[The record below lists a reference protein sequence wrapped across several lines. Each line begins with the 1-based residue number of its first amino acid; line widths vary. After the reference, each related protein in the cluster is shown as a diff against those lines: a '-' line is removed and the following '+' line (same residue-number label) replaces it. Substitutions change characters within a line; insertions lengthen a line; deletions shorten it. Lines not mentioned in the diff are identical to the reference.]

1 MRCPLRGNQEGGVR
15 VSQNILVVYKKNFE
29 DVHDEALE
37 IVKNTLDGISNSIE
51 IMVNYSARE
60 KVSRED
66 FIGRDLVVVLGGDGT
81 LTSIAHSVDENTP
94 VMGVN
99 SHPRDTDNDG
109 SYGFYM
115 GSDPINFREDI
126 LKALSDEAIVNILPR
141 LQAEISTT
149 SGNVIRS
156 DPALNDLLLA
166 NTHQYQPS
174 KYKLQRKEDGKNSE
188 INCIQYS
195 SGCLF
200 STFLGQGAWYRH
212 INNIEGTNFPEN
224 EIDNHYLFVS
234 RDLPR
239 NDRRDD
245 GTYWAWTNQPT
256 IFTSDMHRGYVVADG
271 WDETHFT
278 RGATISVSLNGP
290 TLKLLTFR
298 NTIYDRVS
306 YWIKTN

>member
-1 MRCPLRGNQEGGVR
+1 MRCPFRGNQEGGDR

-29 DVHDEALE
+29 DVHDDALD
-37 IVKNTLDGISNSIE
+37 IVKSTLEKIGEDHDIE
-51 IMVNYSARE
+51 VDYSARE

-99 SHPRDTDNDG
+99 SHPRDMNNDG

-115 GSDPINFREDI
+115 GSDPINFKEDI
-126 LKALSDEAIVNILPR
+126 KKALSDKAIVNILPR

-149 SGNVIRS
+149 SGNIIRS

-166 NTHQYQPS
+166 NTHQYQQS
-174 KYKLQRKEDGKNSE
+174 KYKLQREKDAKNSE
-188 INCIQYS
+188 INCVQYS

-212 INNIEGTNFPEN
+212 INNIEGTTFPEN

-239 NDRRDD
+239 NDRRND

-290 TLKLLTFR
+290 SLKLLTFR

-306 YWIKTN
+306 YWIKSG

>member
-1 MRCPLRGNQEGGVR
+1 MSG
-15 VSQNILVVYKKNFE
+15 NILVVYKKNFE
-29 DVHDEALE
+29 DVHDKALDE
-37 IVKNTLDGISNSIE
+37 VRNTLESLSNDMSI
-51 IMVNYSARE
+51 VVDYSARE
-60 KVSRED
+60 KVNRAD

-99 SHPRDTDNDG
+99 SHPRELDNDG

-115 GSDPINFREDI
+115 GSDPSNFKEDI
-126 LKALSDEAIVNILPR
+126 NRALAGEAIVNVLPR
-141 LQAEISTT
+141 LQAEIFTT

-174 KYKLQRKEDGKNSE
+174 KYRLQRKKDGGNTE
-188 INCIQYS
+188 INCVQYS

-212 INNIEGTNFPEN
+212 INNIEGTTFAEN
-224 EIDNHYLFVS
+224 EIENHYLFVS

-245 GTYWAWTNQPT
+245 GTYWAWTKQPT

-290 TLKLLTFR
+290 KLKLLTFR
-298 NTIYDRVS
+298 STIYDRVS
-306 YWIKTN
+306 YWINTE

>member
-1 MRCPLRGNQEGGVR
+1 MSR
-15 VSQNILVVYKKNFE
+15 NILVVYKKNFE
-29 DVHDEALE
+29 DVHDKALDE
-37 IVKNTLDGISNSIE
+37 VRSTLELLRKEMDISLD
-51 IMVNYSARE
+51 YSARE
-60 KVSRED
+60 KVSRSD
-66 FIGRDLVVVLGGDGT
+66 FINRDLVIVLGGDGT
-81 LTSIAHSVDENTP
+81 LTSIAHSVDEDTP

-99 SHPRDTDNDG
+99 SHPRELDNDG

-115 GSDPINFREDI
+115 GSDPNNFKEDI
-126 LKALSDEAIVNILPR
+126 RTALDGKSIINILPR
-141 LQAEISTT
+141 LQAEIVTT
-149 SGNVIRS
+149 SGNIIRS

-174 KYKLQRKEDGKNSE
+174 KYRLQRDKDDKKEGID
-188 INCIQYS
+188 CIQYS

-212 INNIEGTNFPEN
+212 INNIEGVTFPET

-239 NDRRDD
+239 NDRRED
-245 GTYWAWTNQPT
+245 GTYWAWTNQKT
-256 IFTSDMHRGYVVADG
+256 TFTSDMHRGYVVADG

-278 RGATISVSLNGP
+278 RGATISVSLDGP

-298 NTIYDRVS
+298 STIYDRVA
-306 YWIKTN
+306 YWIDA

>member
-1 MRCPLRGNQEGGVR
+1 MRCPFRGNQKGGVR

-29 DVHDEALE
+29 DVHDEALD
-37 IVKNTLDGISNSIE
+37 IVKNTLEDISEDLDIK
-51 IMVNYSARE
+51 VNYSARE

-66 FIGRDLVVVLGGDGT
+66 FIERDLVVVLGGDGT
-81 LTSIAHSVDENTP
+81 LTSIAHSVDEKTP

-99 SHPRDTDNDG
+99 SHPREMDNDG

-115 GSDPINFREDI
+115 GSDPINFGEDI
-126 LKALSDEAIVNILPR
+126 RKALSNDAIVNILPR

-149 SGNVIRS
+149 SGNIIRS

-174 KYKLQRKEDGKNSE
+174 KYKLQRKKDSKNSE

-212 INNIEGTNFPEN
+212 INNIEGTTFPEN

>member
-1 MRCPLRGNQEGGVR
+1 MRCPFRGNQEGGVR

-29 DVHDEALE
+29 DVHDEALD
-37 IVKNTLDGISNSIE
+37 IVKNTLEDISEDLDIK
-51 IMVNYSARE
+51 VNYSARE

-66 FIGRDLVVVLGGDGT
+66 FIERDLVVVLGGDGT
-81 LTSIAHSVDENTP
+81 LTSIAHSVDEKTP

-99 SHPRDTDNDG
+99 SHPREMDNDG

-115 GSDPINFREDI
+115 GSDPINFGEDI
-126 LKALSDEAIVNILPR
+126 RKALSNDAIVNILPR

-149 SGNVIRS
+149 SGNIIRS

-174 KYKLQRKEDGKNSE
+174 KYKLQRKKDSKNSE

-212 INNIEGTNFPEN
+212 INNIEGTTFPEN

-290 TLKLLTFR
+290 SLKLLTFR

>member
-1 MRCPLRGNQEGGVR
+1 M
-15 VSQNILVVYKKNFE
+15 SQNILVVYKKNFE
-29 DVHDEALE
+29 DVHDQALD
-37 IVKNTLDGISNSIE
+37 IVKNTLEDMSEELDIK
-51 IMVNYSARE
+51 VDYSARE

-81 LTSIAHSVDENTP
+81 LTSIAHSVDEKTP

-99 SHPRDTDNDG
+99 SHPREMDNDG

-115 GSDPINFREDI
+115 GSDPINFGEDI
-126 LKALSDEAIVNILPR
+126 RKALSNDAIVNILPR

-149 SGNVIRS
+149 SGNIIRS

-174 KYKLQRKEDGKNSE
+174 KYKLQRKKDSKNSE

-212 INNIEGTNFPEN
+212 INNIEGTTFPEN

-245 GTYWAWTNQPT
+245 GTYWAWTDQPT

-290 TLKLLTFR
+290 SLKLLTFI

-306 YWIKTN
+306 YWIKSN